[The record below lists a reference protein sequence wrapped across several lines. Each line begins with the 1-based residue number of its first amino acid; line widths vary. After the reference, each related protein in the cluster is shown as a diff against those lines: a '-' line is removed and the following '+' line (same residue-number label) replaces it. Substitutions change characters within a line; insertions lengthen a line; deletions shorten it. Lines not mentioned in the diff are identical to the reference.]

1 MTKKVKSY
9 PSFIGELGVIDWP
22 SGGGR
27 GPKGTEKD
35 GIFSRLSS
43 RRGNPNP
50 ALAQLT
56 SDKSPL
62 NASATG
68 ETKLSAKKD

>member
-1 MTKKVKSY
+1 MKIISLLTY
-9 PSFIGELGVIDWP
+9 PSFKGELEVIDWP

-27 GPKGTEKD
+27 GPDGTEKD

-43 RRGNPNP
+43 KRGRPNP

-68 ETKLSAKKD
+68 ETKLSAMG